1 MNHAV
6 ASTPTSVHFEPG
18 HFEPGHF
25 EPGHFEPGHF
35 ELLPTQPETL
45 DSKQIRQG
53 ISRIMLPSGP
63 RSVSARSKAPAA
75 NTPQRAIPSMIRIII
90 ADDHA
95 IVRAGLKQF
104 LAAEKDM
111 VVIGEAADG
120 METLACVRKSECD
133 VVLLDISMPGKN
145 GIDTLRQLK
154 RSRPDLPVLILSAYS
169 EEQFA
174 VSLLRAGANG
184 YISKE
189 TASEQLVAAIRTVIG
204 GGKYVSPG
212 VAQVLVSDLSSD
224 SDKPP
229 HATLSKREF
238 QIFYRLASGESV
250 SKIAEELFLSVK
262 TVSTYRARILEKMQ
276 MTSNANLTY
285 YAVKNNI
292 IE

>member
-1 MNHAV
+1 GV
-6 ASTPTSVHFEPG
+6 AEEGRIPPG
-18 HFEPGHF
+18 F
-25 EPGHFEPGHF
+25 
-35 ELLPTQPETL
+35 
-45 DSKQIRQG
+45 SI
-53 ISRIMLPSGP
+53 IMLPSGSRP
-63 RSVSARSKAPAA
+63 VTGRSSAAPG
-75 NTPQRAIPSMIRIII
+75 NSPKRATSSMIRILI

-104 LAAEKDM
+104 IAGEKDM
-111 VVIGEAADG
+111 VVSGEAADG
-120 METLACVRKSECD
+120 METLACVRKGECD

-189 TASEQLVAAIRTVIG
+189 TASDQLVAAIRTVIG

-238 QIFYRLASGESV
+238 QIFYGLPSGESV

-276 MTSNANLTY
+276 MSSNANLTY
-285 YAVKNNI
+285 YAVKNKI

>member
-1 MNHAV
+1 MNNSV
-6 ASTPTSVHFEPG
+6 ARIPTSIPFEPVHFEPIHLAPM
-18 HFEPGHF
+18 HFKPIVVQ
-25 EPGHFEPGHF
+25 PAP
-35 ELLPTQPETL
+35 LP
-45 DSKQIRQG
+45 SKLIRAG
-53 ISRIMLPSGP
+53 ISRMMPPSNP
-63 RSVSARSKAPAA
+63 RSGSAQSKTPVA
-75 NTPQRAIPSMIRIII
+75 NAPQRAIPSMIRIII

-111 VVIGEAADG
+111 VVTGEAADG
-120 METLACVRKSECD
+120 METLACVRKAECD

-154 RSRPDLPVLILSAYS
+154 RSRPELPVLILSAYS

-189 TASEQLVAAIRTVIG
+189 TASEQLVAAIRTVIA

-276 MTSNANLTY
+276 MSSNANLTY
-285 YAVKNNI
+285 YAVKNKI

>member
-1 MNHAV
+1 MNSAV
-6 ASTPTSVHFEPG
+6 ARIPTPIPFEPIHFEPI
-18 HFEPGHF
+18 HLTPTQFEPIVV
-25 EPGHFEPGHF
+25 
-35 ELLPTQPETL
+35 QPAPRATKL
-45 DSKQIRQG
+45 IHSG
-53 ISRIMLPSGP
+53 ISRIMHPSNP
-63 RSVSARSKAPAA
+63 RSGSAQSNTPVA

-111 VVIGEAADG
+111 VVTGEAADG
-120 METLACVRKSECD
+120 METLACVRKAECD

-189 TASEQLVAAIRTVIG
+189 TASDQLVAAIRTVIG

-229 HATLSKREF
+229 HTTLSKREF

-276 MTSNANLTY
+276 MSSNANLTY
-285 YAVKNNI
+285 YAVKNKI

>member
-1 MNHAV
+1 MNNSV
-6 ASTPTSVHFEPG
+6 ARIPTSIPVEPVHFEPIHLAPM
-18 HFEPGHF
+18 HFKPIVVQ
-25 EPGHFEPGHF
+25 PAP
-35 ELLPTQPETL
+35 LP
-45 DSKQIRQG
+45 SKLIRAG
-53 ISRIMLPSGP
+53 ISRMMPPSNP
-63 RSVSARSKAPAA
+63 RSGSAQSKTPVA
-75 NTPQRAIPSMIRIII
+75 NAPQRAIPSMIRIII

-111 VVIGEAADG
+111 VVTGEAADG
-120 METLACVRKSECD
+120 METLACVRKAECD

-154 RSRPDLPVLILSAYS
+154 RSRPELPVLILSAYS

-189 TASEQLVAAIRTVIG
+189 TASEQLVAAIRTVIA

-276 MTSNANLTY
+276 MSSNANLTY
-285 YAVKNNI
+285 YAVKNKI

>member
-1 MNHAV
+1 M
-6 ASTPTSVHFEPG
+6 T
-18 HFEPGHF
+18 
-25 EPGHFEPGHF
+25 
-35 ELLPTQPETL
+35 
-45 DSKQIRQG
+45 
-53 ISRIMLPSGP
+53 
-63 RSVSARSKAPAA
+63 SARASLVEDK
-75 NTPQRAIPSMIRIII
+75 RATRAGPSLIRILI

-104 LAAEKDM
+104 IVGEKDM
-111 VVIGEAADG
+111 VVSGEAADG
-120 METLACVRKSECD
+120 METLACVRKGECD

-154 RSRPDLPVLILSAYS
+154 RSRPDLPVLILSAYC
-169 EEQFA
+169 EQQFA
-174 VSLLRAGANG
+174 VSLLRAGASG

-189 TASEQLVAAIRTVIG
+189 SASEQLVTAIRTVIG

-224 SDKPP
+224 TDKPL

-250 SKIAEELFLSVK
+250 SRIAEELFLSVK

-276 MTSNANLTY
+276 MSSNADLTY

-292 IE
+292 ID